1 MIAFYFKSTHQSSQL
16 FCLVLLF
23 SENALDCI
31 KRAISLFERDV
42 QKGNSTEQGLS
53 WNRSAARLHYLAG
66 STLLGMERHQEAIPY
81 LDKAATFCK
90 GWTGLEVPVR
100 RMLIKCYEKHIPS
113 QVDGNSQNLASML
126 LDSYFNVQMSNADL
140 RRALGKFS
148 TLSGGGSVKW
158 YRDCSDEADATLPF
172 SFFLSFPSI
181 THAFAGDKV
190 RASLLVKSNLDY
202 AVHVDS
208 VTLLSLAGPVQ
219 IPSDDLLSAKNADE
233 GSGGGIIIQSN
244 SEIVLSTEIQ
254 LPKDLNQIAIDETG
268 NGGEKEGTAGK
279 GSFSRSAR
287 PRTGGI
293 TAGGKRFHNVC
304 M

>member
-1 MIAFYFKSTHQSSQL
+1 M
-16 FCLVLLF
+16 
-23 SENALDCI
+23 DCI
-31 KRAISLFERDV
+31 QRAISLFERDAQTTGEDV
-42 QKGNSTEQGLS
+42 SC
-53 WNRSAARLHYLAG
+53 NRSAARLHYLAG
-66 STLLGMERHQEAIPY
+66 STLLGLEQYQEAIPH
-81 LDKAATFCK
+81 LDRAAKSCK
-90 GWTGLEVPVR
+90 GWPGLEIEVR

-113 QVDGNSQNLASML
+113 QVDGDGGRLESML
-126 LDSYFNVQMSNADL
+126 LDSYFNARMSNADL

-158 YRDCSDEADATLPF
+158 YRDCLDEADTTLPF

-181 THAFAGDKV
+181 THAFAGEKV
-190 RASLLVKSNLDY
+190 RASLLLKSNLDY

-208 VTLLSLAGPVQ
+208 VTLLSLAGPVE

-233 GSGGGIIIQSN
+233 GSGGGIIVQSK

-254 LPKDLNQIAIDETG
+254 LPKDLNEIAIDETG

-279 GSFSRSAR
+279 GSFSKSAR

-293 TAGGKRFHNVC
+293 TAGGTGLLQF
-304 M
+304 